1 MSARVEVVDPGVLRI
16 VLPGRASNAYLFL
29 GTRIALVDC
38 GSEESQ
44 RDLLAALRQFEIKR
58 ERISLVVL
66 THEHAGHA
74 GGAAAFP
81 DALLVSHSFA
91 AAKLRHGEEPLTK
104 LRVARAPDV
113 ELSDGGAIRIGGFSF
128 DVLHMPGHTSGSIC
142 LYERSRALI
151 VTGDTVLARG
161 TLAGG
166 HAERLQQRAPREP
179 RAARIAS
186 RAAAAA
192 GSRPAF
198 GRSRSRHRRC
208 RHDGAEPA
216 QRARRRAAPGT
227 SRTSR
232 SRSAPP

>member
-29 GTRIALVDC
+29 GTRLALVDS
-38 GSEESQ
+38 GAEESQ
-44 RDLLAALRQFEIKR
+44 RDLLAALRQLEIKR
-58 ERISLVVL
+58 ERISLLVL

-81 DALLVSHSFA
+81 DALLVAHSLA

-104 LRVARAPDV
+104 LRIARAPDV

-151 VTGDTVLARG
+151 VTGDTALARG
-161 TLAGG
+161 TLPVVTQNGSSG
-166 HAERLQQRAPREP
+166 EHLESLERLASLRARMLLPGHGP
-179 RAARIAS
+179 LSDDPAADI
-186 RAAAAA
+186 AAAVTTV
-192 GSRPAF
+192 
-198 GRSRSRHRRC
+198 RSRLSGWVDQHQDQRE
-208 RHDGAEPA
+208 GA
-216 QRARRRAAPGT
+216 
-227 SRTSR
+227 SL
-232 SRSAPP
+232 

>member
-16 VLPGRASNAYLFL
+16 VLPGRVSNAYLFL

-44 RDLLAALRQFEIKR
+44 RDLLAALRQLEIKR

-74 GGAAAFP
+74 GGASAFP
-81 DALLVSHSFA
+81 GALLVAHPLA

-104 LRVARAPDV
+104 LQARAPDI
-113 ELSDGGAIRIGGFSF
+113 EFPDGSAIRIGGFSF

-161 TLAGG
+161 TLSVVTQNGSSG
-166 HAERLQQRAPREP
+166 EHLESLERLASLRARLLLPGHGP
-179 RAARIAS
+179 LSDDPAADI
-186 RAAAAA
+186 AAAA
-192 GSRPAF
+192 GTV
-198 GRSRSRHRRC
+198 RSRLS
-208 RHDGAEPA
+208 
-216 QRARRRAAPGT
+216 
-227 SRTSR
+227 SRTDSP
-232 SRSAPP
+232 SGHLAHG

>member
-38 GSEESQ
+38 GSEDSQ
-44 RDLLAALRQFEIKR
+44 RDLLSALRQLEIKR
-58 ERISLVVL
+58 ERISLLVL

-81 DALLVSHSFA
+81 DALLVAHSLA

-104 LRVARAPDV
+104 LSVARAPDV

-161 TLAGG
+161 TLPVVTQNSSSGE
-166 HAERLQQRAPREP
+166 HLESLERLASLRARLLLPGHGP
-179 RAARIAS
+179 PSDDPAADIAG
-186 RAAAAA
+186 AAATV
-192 GSRPAF
+192 
-198 GRSRSRHRRC
+198 RSRLSGRVDEHEPVRSS
-208 RHDGAEPA
+208 GAA
-216 QRARRRAAPGT
+216 Y
-227 SRTSR
+227 S
-232 SRSAPP
+232 